1 MRMVNDAGY
10 PLVRVA
16 AGRIRHAT
24 NCPTQLA
31 TSPSAGPGPAA
42 TTSTTRCGRASVR
55 RHPVTGRE
63 GPSCA
68 GSRFAASTFWRW
80 SLSAALLVR
89 RCFDPQ
95 SPDRLRRQHH
105 LTTGQGWLYW
115 CAVRDGRSR
124 RVLGWAIT
132 DHLRADLVHQA
143 LTMAFV
149 LRGQLPAQV
158 IFHAD
163 GDVNTPRPR
172 SPTCVAISVCC
183 SRWADRG
190 LLGQRRHRVVLV
202 HPEDRVL
209 PPPRLGHQ
217 SRSSSRGRPLDRG
230 AVQPTPATPRST

>member
-1 MRMVNDAGY
+1 MSTKLRNVACKVLVLQIGRDDRQIVGPVPGPGGGCLNELEGGLGSCGAGSPRSAERQRRCLARIFQEGVVDGPPPWTTRCLIGCRVQQASPNLPRHERRRRSPEGQISLVNTCGNLVQLTQEREPGMRMVNDAGY

-95 SPDRLRRQHH
+95 SPDRILV
-105 LTTGQGWLYW
+105 
-115 CAVRDGRSR
+115 AN
-124 RVLGWAIT
+124 IT
-132 DHLRADLVHQA
+132 
-143 LTMAFV
+143 
-149 LRGQLPAQV
+149 
-158 IFHAD
+158 
-163 GDVNTPRPR
+163 
-172 SPTCVAISVCC
+172 
-183 SRWADRG
+183 
-190 LLGQRRHRVVLV
+190 
-202 HPEDRVL
+202 
-209 PPPRLGHQ
+209 
-217 SRSSSRGRPLDRG
+217 
-230 AVQPTPATPRST
+230 